1 MNQKGII
8 YLIMFMAIGAC
19 NNTSTEKGSPADTS
33 VIMQADTISEQHT
46 VVRKEAVV
54 THEQKVPDE
63 LNDWKFAVKLY
74 ETERRFHYTVRM
86 QYKELRITDSINI
99 PNLGKEPILKIEK
112 DSTPYSCTIG
122 FLDNKGNFKPYYR
135 ANVIKEQLRFKKIA
149 GYGVGVYKKAVD
161 SK

>member
-1 MNQKGII
+1 VRKIIGIHSL
-8 YLIMFMAIGAC
+8 LILFVIAC
-19 NNTSTEKGSPADTS
+19 NSNQQNEKKETAVVIPAE
-33 VIMQADTISEQHT
+33 AISEQRST
-46 VVRKEAVV
+46 VRKEAVV
-54 THEQKVPDE
+54 AHEQKVADE
-63 LNDWKFAVKLY
+63 LNDWKFAVRLY
-74 ETERRFHYTVRM
+74 ETERRFHFTVRM

-122 FLDNKGNFKPYYR
+122 FLDNKGTFKPYYR

-149 GYGVGVYKKAVD
+149 GYGVGVYKKAAD